1 MCLCV
6 CVFFLFFQFC
16 DVTDMVIIH
25 KPIDKIWNK
34 INNKQPYLFLA
45 TLLE

>member
-1 MCLCV
+1 
-6 CVFFLFFQFC
+6 VFFYNLFKFC
-16 DVTDMVIIH
+16 DVTDMVIIL
-25 KPIDKIWNK
+25 KPINQVWKE